1 LGAGKSNINT
11 VDVLNPDRIA
21 VELRGKEWVN
31 PKEANFEVKNKQ
43 RVKTIVQKNKEAVKI
58 KKLVKEIEGK

>member
-1 LGAGKSNINT
+1 M
-11 VDVLNPDRIA
+11 LNPDRIA

-43 RVKTIVQKNKEAVKI
+43 RVKTIVQKNKEAVKV